1 MKNELMFINDENL
14 KLIYV
19 LILINISI
27 FLIYKFRNI
36 LKQKYIV

>member
-19 LILINISI
+19 LILINIYI
-27 FLIYKFRNI
+27 FLINKYRNI
-36 LKQKYIV
+36 